1 MFDRDVSLYIP
12 HGGWVRAELMVSAI
26 RCLTDPAGVVAELHD
41 VACGPVMGM
50 ARNAIAAEFLAGP
63 YPWLLMTDADTI
75 YTADTVR
82 LLREAADPDTCPV
95 IGALCWT
102 LSATGKYPTV
112 YRADKTAAGEV
123 GFTSLEH
130 LPDGDDLLEVDAT
143 GAACLMIHRSA
154 FERMTDHDKANDQLW
169 FAELAVDNRQF
180 GEDFSF
186 CIRAKAAGIPVHVR
200 TGARTGHVKPVI
212 IGEVPL

>member
-1 MFDRDVSLYIP
+1 
-12 HGGWVRAELMVSAI
+12 
-26 RCLTDPAGVVAELHD
+26 
-41 VACGPVMGM
+41 
-50 ARNAIAAEFLAGP
+50 
-63 YPWLLMTDADTI
+63 
-75 YTADTVR
+75 
-82 LLREAADPDTCPV
+82 
-95 IGALCWT
+95 
-102 LSATGKYPTV
+102 V

-143 GAACLMIHRSA
+143 GAACLMIHRTV

-186 CIRAKAAGIPVHVR
+186 CIRARAAGIPVHVR